1 MRPELT
7 SNQAILTLTGVSKS
21 FPGVKALSDVQLQLY
36 PGQVMALV
44 GENGAGKSTIVKILT
59 GIYQP
64 EEGEIRFNGAPIRL
78 NSAKDAS
85 QVGITAIHQETVLF
99 DDLSVAEN
107 IFLGHAPRSKLGLID
122 RKAQTPRGTK
132 HFAQHWRRVK
142 S

>member
-7 SNQAILTLTGVSKS
+7 SNQAILTLSGVSKS

-78 NSAKDAS
+78 NSAQDA
-85 QVGITAIHQETVLF
+85 F
-99 DDLSVAEN
+99 
-107 IFLGHAPRSKLGLID
+107 F
-122 RKAQTPRGTK
+122 
-132 HFAQHWRRVK
+132 F
-142 S
+142 